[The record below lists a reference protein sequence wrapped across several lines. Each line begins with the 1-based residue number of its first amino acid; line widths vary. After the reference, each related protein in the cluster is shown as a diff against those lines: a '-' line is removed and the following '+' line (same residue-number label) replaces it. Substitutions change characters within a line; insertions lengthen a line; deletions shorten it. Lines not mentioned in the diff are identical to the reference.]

1 MRNEG
6 AGASVHPYGPTL
18 PASIQFHEIFNTDL
32 SVVSLVTTPK
42 LFSQNSENAAGTLD
56 SRVRLFSPVAHDTT
70 TAVWLSSKRGRG

>member
-6 AGASVHPYGPTL
+6 AGATVHPYGPTL

-42 LFSQNSENAAGTLD
+42 LFSQNTAGTLD